1 MQWAV
6 NKSLDFW
13 WVHFHPISHFCSV
26 VNHGKTKFVTLDY
39 IVKKFSLFY
48 DSPLIHCV
56 TPALISW
63 NIPKG
68 KGRWFCCSDS
78 PRDYTQEYFVEE
90 KNTDICIWYSKI
102 FQFSRMDPN
111 GIYDIASSIVFSPL
125 VFYDTRGCDCELEK
139 KGQRNLFCECQ
150 ADKLRVFLKL
160 LPFQ

>member
-1 MQWAV
+1 MHRVSSV
-6 NKSLDFW
+6 NKSPDFW

-48 DSPLIHCV
+48 DSPLIRESV

-68 KGRWFCCSDS
+68 KFPKGS
-78 PRDYTQEYFVEE
+78 Y
-90 KNTDICIWYSKI
+90 KNILWRKKNRDICIWSKI

-111 GIYDIASSIVFSPL
+111 GIYDITTSIFL
-125 VFYDTRGCDCELEK
+125 AFYDAIFSLS
-139 KGQRNLFCECQ
+139 LFCECQ
-150 ADKLRVFLKL
+150 ADKLHFFLKL